1 MLILSSK
8 IIIVYCDAES
18 DLANEKLFEVTD
30 TASHPFNSDVSLP
43 AEEETSGDAEDVP
56 EARSLGS
63 NVPQRKLPEFALSS
77 STSSSTDDDDD
88 GTSTSNSTSATT
100 SSNTTSSNATT
111 LSSSPEVQLLS
122 STPNDEVIGEDV
134 TNSST
139 VFYTDEKLHKFM
151 ALTATTQV
159 TILCLLLMFVALIFV
174 FILVLM
180 CRRRKKSMSTTS
192 SVGGVVLNAMTPR
205 GGALDVPSI
214 RRRDG
219 DMEESIPLTPGNPFS
234 AIF

>member
-8 IIIVYCDAES
+8 IILVYCDAES
-18 DLANEKLFEVTD
+18 DLADEKLFEITD

-63 NVPQRKLPEFALSS
+63 NGPQRKLPEFVLSS
-77 STSSSTDDDDD
+77 STSSSTDDDNA
-88 GTSTSNSTSATT
+88 SNSTSATT

-111 LSSSPEVQLLS
+111 LSSPEVQLLS

-151 ALTATTQV
+151 AFTATTQV

-180 CRRRKKSMSTTS
+180 CRRRKKSMSTSS

>member
-8 IIIVYCDAES
+8 IILVYCDAES
-18 DLANEKLFEVTD
+18 DLADEKLFEVTD

-63 NVPQRKLPEFALSS
+63 NGPQRKLPEFVLSS
-77 STSSSTDDDDD
+77 STSSSTDDDD

-180 CRRRKKSMSTTS
+180 CRRRKKSMSTSS

>member
-1 MLILSSK
+1 MLILSSSK
-8 IIIVYCDAES
+8 IILVYCDAES
-18 DLANEKLFEVTD
+18 DLADAKLFEVTD

-43 AEEETSGDAEDVP
+43 AKEETSGDAEDVP

-63 NVPQRKLPEFALSS
+63 NGPQRKLPEFVLST
-77 STSSSTDDDDD
+77 STSSSTDDDD

-180 CRRRKKSMSTTS
+180 CRRRKKSMSTAS
-192 SVGGVVLNAMTPR
+192 SVGGVVLNSMTPR
-205 GGALDVPSI
+205 RGALDVPSI

>member
-1 MLILSSK
+1 MLILSSSK
-8 IIIVYCDAES
+8 IILVYCDAES
-18 DLANEKLFEVTD
+18 DLADEKLFEITD
-30 TASHPFNSDVSLP
+30 TASHPPNSDVNLP

-63 NVPQRKLPEFALSS
+63 NGPQRKLPEFVLSS
-77 STSSSTDDDDD
+77 STSSSTDDD
-88 GTSTSNSTSATT
+88 GTATSNSTSATT

-151 ALTATTQV
+151 AFTATTQV

-180 CRRRKKSMSTTS
+180 CRRRKKSMSTAS
-192 SVGGVVLNAMTPR
+192 SVGGVVLNSMTPR
-205 GGALDVPSI
+205 RGALDVPSI

>member
-8 IIIVYCDAES
+8 IILVYCDAES
-18 DLANEKLFEVTD
+18 DLADAKLFEVTD

-63 NVPQRKLPEFALSS
+63 NGPQRKLPEFVLSS
-77 STSSSTDDDDD
+77 STDDDD

-100 SSNTTSSNATT
+100 SSNATSSNATT
-111 LSSSPEVQLLS
+111 LSSPEVQLLS

-134 TNSST
+134 TNSSN

-180 CRRRKKSMSTTS
+180 CRRRKKSMSTAS
-192 SVGGVVLNAMTPR
+192 SVGGVVLNSMTPR
-205 GGALDVPSI
+205 RGALDVPSI

-219 DMEESIPLTPGNPFS
+219 DMEDSIPLTPGNPFS

>member
-1 MLILSSK
+1 MLILSSR
-8 IIIVYCDAES
+8 IILVFGDAET

-30 TASHPFNSDVSLP
+30 IASHPPNSDISLP

-63 NVPQRKLPEFALSS
+63 NGPQRKLPERLLPS
-77 STSSSTDDDDD
+77 STSSSTSNDE
-88 GTSTSNSTSATT
+88 STSISNITSATT

-111 LSSSPEVQLLS
+111 LSSPEVQLLS
-122 STPNDEVIGEDV
+122 STAKDEVIGEDV

-151 ALTATTQV
+151 AFTATTQV
-159 TILCLLLMFVALIFV
+159 TILCLLLMFVSLIFV

-180 CRRRKKSMSTTS
+180 CRRRKKSMSTAS
-192 SVGGVVLNAMTPR
+192 SVGGVVLNSMTPR
-205 GGALDVPSI
+205 RGALDVPSI

>member
-1 MLILSSK
+1 MLILSSR
-8 IIIVYCDAES
+8 IILVFGDAET
-18 DLANEKLFEVTD
+18 DLANEKLFKVTD
-30 TASHPFNSDVSLP
+30 TASHPSNSEVSLP

-63 NVPQRKLPEFALSS
+63 NGPQRKLPERLLPS
-77 STSSSTDDDDD
+77 STSSSTSNDE
-88 GTSTSNSTSATT
+88 STSISNITSATT

-111 LSSSPEVQLLS
+111 LSSPEVQLLS
-122 STPNDEVIGEDV
+122 STAKDEVIGEDV

-151 ALTATTQV
+151 AFTATTQV
-159 TILCLLLMFVALIFV
+159 TILCLLLMFVSLIFV

-180 CRRRKKSMSTTS
+180 CRRRKKSMSTAS
-192 SVGGVVLNAMTPR
+192 SVGGVVLNSMTPR
-205 GGALDVPSI
+205 RGALDVPSI

>member
-43 AEEETSGDAEDVP
+43 AKEETSGDAEDVP

-63 NVPQRKLPEFALSS
+63 NGPQRKLPEFVLSS
-77 STSSSTDDDDD
+77 STSSSTDDDD

-111 LSSSPEVQLLS
+111 LSSPEVQLLS

-151 ALTATTQV
+151 AFTATTQV

-174 FILVLM
+174 FILVLV
-180 CRRRKKSMSTTS
+180 CRRRKKSMSTSS